1 MPASK
6 SAPKS
11 TRSSAAPPPQAAQNE
26 SLPAPSYPT
35 IEAFVE
41 QASSDDVA
49 SAFADI
55 QESLAGLKGP
65 RAAQA
70 KKVEVAI
77 ERTRELLSY
86 LVEVREKLEVEKKGT
101 GKGRR

>member
-6 SAPKS
+6 SAPKTQKS
-11 TRSSAAPPPQAAQNE
+11 VAPPPQSAANQP
-26 SLPAPSYPT
+26 LPQAEYPT

-41 QASSDDVA
+41 RATSGDVKE
-49 SAFADI
+49 AFSEI
-55 QESLAGLKGP
+55 QEGLGQLKGP

-86 LVEVREKLEVEKKGT
+86 LVEVREKLEADKKGG
-101 GKGRR
+101 GKARK